1 MLQLQAISCKIQAA
15 ISDNEKSPA
24 LCSFGIVTF
33 WGPQVKLLTNIVKAT
48 NKNLYLL
55 VTATSLA
62 PTLPIISNVR
72 ASSAHPEDRY
82 IIFSYNFC

>member
-33 WGPQVKLLTNIVKAT
+33 WGPQVKLLTNIVKD
-48 NKNLYLL
+48 KK
-55 VTATSLA
+55 
-62 PTLPIISNVR
+62 IRIC
-72 ASSAHPEDRY
+72 
-82 IIFSYNFC
+82 IF